1 MTSHSIADKRRA
13 FRKLHE
19 SGCFVIPNPWDI
31 GSARYLQHL
40 GYKALAT
47 TSSGFAFSQGWPDY
61 GVPLER
67 VLTYCREMAEASDL
81 PVNVDFESGF
91 SESLTGITA
100 NVRRCIDTGVAGI
113 SIEDQTGDKDEPVFP
128 FDIAVERVRAA
139 RKAIDDSKQ
148 DVMLIG
154 RAEGFLVGRPDLDDV
169 ARRLKAF
176 SAAGA
181 DCLYAPFIKT
191 REQIQTLVEV
201 VAPKPL
207 NFLNSGNFG
216 YTVGDLA
223 AMGVRRISIG
233 GTLARVA
240 FTAFAKSAREIAE
253 KGVFTSFEGVMPNAE
268 LNAFFGGDQRTRK
281 S

>member
-1 MTSHSIADKRRA
+1 MTKRPSVDDKRRA
-13 FRKLHE
+13 FRELHK

-47 TSSGFAFSQGWPDY
+47 TSSGFAFSQGMPDY
-61 GVPLER
+61 GVTLER
-67 VLTYCREMAEASDL
+67 VLAYCQEIADGSDL

-91 SESLTGITA
+91 SDTPAGITA

-113 SIEDQTGDKDEPVFP
+113 SIEDQTGNKDEPVFP
-128 FDIAVERVRAA
+128 FDVAVERMRAA
-139 RKAIDDSKQ
+139 KKAIDESKQ

-169 ARRLKAF
+169 TKRLQAF
-176 SAAGA
+176 AAAGA
-181 DCLYAPFIKT
+181 DVLYAPFIKT
-191 REQIQTLVEV
+191 REQITHLVKA

-207 NFLNSGNFG
+207 NFLNSGSFG
-216 YTVGDLA
+216 YTVDDLA

-233 GTLARVA
+233 GTMQRVA
-240 FTAFAKSAREIAE
+240 FSAFARSAKEIID
-253 KGVFTSFEGVMPNAE
+253 KGVFTSFEGVMSNAE
-268 LNAFFGGDQRTRK
+268 MNKFFGEWPK
-281 S
+281 

>member
-1 MTSHSIADKRRA
+1 MPSIADKRKSFRA
-13 FRKLHE
+13 LHE
-19 SGCFVIPNPWDI
+19 RGCFVIPNPWDV
-31 GSARYLQHL
+31 GSARYLQGL

-67 VLTYCREMAEASDL
+67 VLDYARQIAEASDL
-81 PVNVDFESGF
+81 PVNVDFENGF
-91 SESLTGITA
+91 SDTPAGITE
-100 NVRRCIDTGVAGI
+100 NFRRCIDTGVAGI
-113 SIEDQTGDKDEPVFP
+113 SIEDQTGNPDEPVFP
-128 FDIAVERVRAA
+128 LDVAIERVRAA

-169 ARRLKAF
+169 TRRLQAF

-181 DCLYAPFIKT
+181 DVLYAPFIKT
-191 REQIQTLVEV
+191 REQITHLVKA

-216 YTVGDLA
+216 FTVENLA
-223 AMGVRRISIG
+223 AMGVRRISLG
-233 GTLARVA
+233 GTPARVA
-240 FTAFAKSAREIAE
+240 FSAFANSAKEILE
-253 KGVFTSFEGVMPNAE
+253 KGAFTSFDGVMSNSE
-268 LNAFFGGDQRTRK
+268 LNKFFAADRKQRGK
-281 S
+281 